1 MLQETFQAAQRV
13 INISIIYHFIRF
25 KIESDSQFWKQN
37 NFYKKIII
45 IYNYYTNDQIHL
57 STNFLSNFP
66 RKIALQFSNAAR
78 RLKLT
83 KFNRENERITARTT
97 WNLRIYHKI

>member
-1 MLQETFQAAQRV
+1 MFMLQEIFQATQRV

-57 STNFLSNFP
+57 STNLRSNFP
-66 RKIALQFSNAAR
+66 RKIVSQ
-78 RLKLT
+78 T
-83 KFNRENERITARTT
+83 QQEG
-97 WNLRIYHKI
+97 